1 MPTLF
6 DPVFTGSFTAAQYL
20 LCTGAALILGLLI
33 AFTAC
38 HRTPCTKSYLLTL
51 LLLPTV
57 VQTVIMLVNGSV
69 GTGLAVAGS
78 FSLVRFRSA
87 PGSAR
92 EILLVFLTVA
102 VGLATATGYLA
113 MAVLVTCIVCLVVVL
128 SAHIRL
134 PEDQSQCRDL
144 RITVP
149 ESLNYA
155 HAFDS
160 LFQSYTKSYQLI
172 NARTTN
178 MGSLYRLHYRVFLK
192 DLEQEQAFID
202 ALRCRNG
209 NLEISLGIAEDTREA
224 L

>member
-1 MPTLF
+1 MSSLF

-20 LCTGAALILGLLI
+20 ICTGTALVLGLLT
-33 AFTAC
+33 AFTANYKN
-38 HRTPCTKSYLLTL
+38 PCTKSYLLTL
-51 LLLPTV
+51 LLLPTI
-57 VQTVIMLVNGSV
+57 VQTVIMLVNGSI

-102 VGLATATGYLA
+102 VGLATATGYVT
-113 MAVLVTCIVCLVVVL
+113 MAVLVTCIVCLVVLL

-134 PEDQSQCRDL
+134 PGDQSQCRDL

-155 HAFDS
+155 HTFDS
-160 LFQSYTKSYQLI
+160 LFQTYTTSCRLLSVK
-172 NARTTN
+172 TTN
-178 MGSLYRLHYRVFLK
+178 MGSLYRLHYRVSLK
-192 DLEQEQAFID
+192 NPEQEQAFMD

-209 NLEISLGIAEDTREA
+209 NLEISLGVAEDPREA